1 MTSPLGWGKGVI
13 MSYVSG
19 FVPVIPLRNAVLF
32 PGISM
37 PLKVG
42 REKSVQSLQKALAI
56 QKWIVL
62 LTQKNPDINAEKVED
77 LPTIGTLC
85 KIDSFKKEE
94 DGSYSIFVTAN
105 QRIRV
110 VKMQQSNGMFEAL
123 TEALDDISNIDGKT
137 QEALLA
143 SLKQI
148 SFETLDLLGRHMRR
162 VKEWISDIDDLSLLT
177 NVCAAHADFSLK
189 EKQDLLEMVDIKE
202 RALKIL
208 DLLQEQ
214 KERLKIQIGIRDKL
228 TENINQS
235 QRESILREQMRVI
248 REQLGD
254 EDSKSALENY
264 EAKIKAANM
273 PQEALDLA
281 TSQLRRLE
289 SMNSASPEYQII
301 RTHLDLMVGLPWDKS
316 SEQQEIDLEA
326 AERILNEDHFGMEK
340 IKKRILQHLAVM
352 KLRKSH
358 QGSILLFVGPP
369 GVGKTSLGK
378 SIAKALGKKYVRA
391 ALGGVRDDAEIR
403 GHRRTYIGALPGR
416 IISGIK
422 KAGEN
427 DPVFILDE
435 IDKLSRSY
443 NGDPASALLETLDP
457 EQNSS
462 FQDHYLDTPFDL
474 SKVLF
479 IATANTLETI
489 PGPLLDRMEVIELS
503 GYTMEEKKQIAKRHL
518 WPKQLK
524 EHGIEEAQLDITDEA
539 LTKVIT
545 DYTREAGV
553 RELQRKIAT
562 ICKFMSLRIVK
573 AAGEKITVNLAD
585 LDEIFGAE
593 RFSYDM
599 IESVLPAGV
608 VTGLAWTPVGG
619 DILFI
624 ETEEMPG
631 NGQLLLTGQ
640 LGEVMQESTK
650 IALSLLKARLP
661 LFDPSIDF
669 SKKEIHVHVP
679 AGAIPKDG
687 PSAGVTMLT
696 SIASKLLKKPVSP
709 KLAMTGEISLR
720 GSVLPVGGIKEK
732 VIAAHRAGVT
742 EVILCKKNQKELRE
756 VPEEIR
762 KDMEFHFVDNVNDV
776 LKIALDVELPNFMK
790 RDLGNSAPFS
800 PGAMN

>member
-1 MTSPLGWGKGVI
+1 M
-13 MSYVSG
+13 
-19 FVPVIPLRNAVLF
+19 PLR
-32 PGISM
+32 
-37 PLKVG
+37 VG
-42 REKSVQSLQKALAI
+42 REKSVQSLQKALNSQQWVI
-56 QKWIVL
+56 L
-62 LTQKNPDINAEKVED
+62 LTQKNPEGSLEKPED
-77 LPTIGTLC
+77 LHSVGTLC
-85 KIDSFKKEE
+85 KVESFKKEE
-94 DGSYSIFVTAN
+94 DGSYSIFVHGH
-105 QRIRV
+105 QRVRAIQV
-110 VKMQQSNGMFEAL
+110 QEKEGSFEAL
-123 TEALDDISNIDGKT
+123 TEGVEDVIVADRKT
-137 QEALLA
+137 QEALLE
-143 SLKQI
+143 SLKQV
-148 SFETLDLLGRHMRR
+148 SYETLDLLGRHMKR
-162 VKEWISDIDDLSLLT
+162 VKEWISEINDLALLT
-177 NVCAAHADFSLK
+177 HVCAAHADFTIQ
-189 EKQDLLEMVDIKE
+189 EKQSLLETTDVKE
-202 RALKIL
+202 RALRIL

-214 KERLKIQIGIRDKL
+214 KERLKIQIGIRQKL
-228 TENINQS
+228 NENINQS
-235 QRESILREQMRVI
+235 QKESILREQMRVI

-254 EDSKSALENY
+254 EDSKDIVEQYENKIKEAEMPPEALEM
-264 EAKIKAANM
+264 ANN
-273 PQEALDLA
+273 
-281 TSQLRRLE
+281 QLKRLE

-301 RTHLDLMVGLPWDKS
+301 RTHLDLMVALPWNKS
-316 SEQQEIDLEA
+316 SAQSEIDLEA
-326 AERILNEDHFGMEK
+326 AERILNEDHYGMDK

-352 KLRKSH
+352 KLRKSQ

-378 SIAKALGKKYVRA
+378 SIARALGKQYVRVS
-391 ALGGVRDDAEIR
+391 LGGVRDDAEIR

-416 IISGIK
+416 VISGIK

-435 IDKLSRSY
+435 IDKLSRSF

-457 EQNSS
+457 EQNNT

-479 IATANTLETI
+479 IATANSLETI

-503 GYTMEEKKQIAKRHL
+503 GYTIEEKKSIARKHL

-524 EHGIEEAQLDITDEA
+524 EHGISENQLEITDAA
-539 LTKVIT
+539 LNKILS

-553 RELQRKIAT
+553 RELQRKLAT
-562 ICKFMSLRIVK
+562 VCKFMSLKIL
-573 AAGEKITVNLAD
+573 AAGGRTLTVDAGD

-593 RFSYDM
+593 RFSSDM
-599 IESVLPAGV
+599 IESILPPGV

-624 ETEEMPG
+624 ETEEMAG

-640 LGEVMQESTK
+640 LGAVMQESAK

-661 LFDPSIDF
+661 LLDPGIDF

-709 KLAMTGEISLR
+709 RLAMTGEISLR

-732 VIAAHRAGVT
+732 IIAAHRAGVT
-742 EVILCKKNQKELRE
+742 EVILCKKNEKDLRE
-756 VPEEIR
+756 VPMEVK
-762 KDMEFHFVDNVNDV
+762 KDIQFFFVENVNEL
-776 LKIALDVELPNFMK
+776 LKMALDVDLPQLIGTKF
-790 RDLGNSAPFS
+790 DDPVPFS
-800 PGAMN
+800 PGTMN